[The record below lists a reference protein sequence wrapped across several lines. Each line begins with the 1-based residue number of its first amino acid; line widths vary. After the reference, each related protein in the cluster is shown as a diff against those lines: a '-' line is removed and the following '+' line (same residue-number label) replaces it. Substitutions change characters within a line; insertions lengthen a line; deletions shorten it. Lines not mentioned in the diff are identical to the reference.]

1 MNYVATIGLE
11 VHVQLKTC
19 SKMFCASAVKFGA
32 EPNTNTCPICLG
44 LPGALPVMNHEALRL
59 TVLTGLMLGCDI
71 APVSKFDRKNYFYP
85 DMPKNYQISQY
96 DMPLCTNGSVP
107 LHDLAYPKDAQKTIT
122 TPDREVHLV
131 RIHLEEDVA
140 KSFHFENATGID
152 FNRAGTPLMEIVTQP
167 EIYSPEEAF
176 AFLTALKQI
185 LIYGDV
191 SDADMEKGQ
200 LRCDCNVSVRPE
212 EQTELGAKIEI
223 KNMNSISG
231 VRRAL
236 AYEIQRQIGLLKSSE
251 RLEQETR
258 GWDDTAGETFLMR
271 TKEFAHDYRYF
282 PDPDLVPVKTDVL
295 LADVRQRVPELPKAK
310 RARFVQQYHVSP
322 YDAGV
327 LANDLDLARYFEVAA
342 KGAQKPKN
350 VANWILND
358 LQNALTAAGK
368 TVHDCPIP
376 PETIDELVN
385 LIDSGKISGKQ
396 GKEVFAE
403 MFATGKRAAAIV
415 KEKGI
420 EQLSD
425 SSAIEA
431 LCDEVIQANPKP
443 VADFKAGNVASL
455 NFLKGQVIK
464 LSKGKAN
471 PQLVGEILERKL
483 KVSTGVLS
491 GAPSLGPLA
500 VQINQS
506 ARWRHEFREI
516 FAVASRMVKRVQT
529 RIHCRLGQRDATRA
543 RFVCENDFIPL
554 DRGNLIIET
563 RYRPATEKCT
573 CGFWRI
579 EDRRLDFVLSRDA
592 TH

>member
-1 MNYVATIGLE
+1 MNYLATIGLE
-11 VHVQLKTC
+11 VHVQLKTR
-19 SKMFCASAVKFGA
+19 SKMFCASPVEFGA
-32 EPNTNTCPICLG
+32 EPNTHTCPICLG
-44 LPGALPVMNHEALRL
+44 LPGALPVMNHEALRK

-71 APVSKFDRKNYFYP
+71 APICKFDRKNYFYP

-96 DMPLCTNGSVP
+96 DIPLCTNGNVA
-107 LHDLAYPKDAQKTIT
+107 LHDLAYPKDAQKNIA
-122 TPDREVHLV
+122 TPDREVQLI

-140 KSFHFENATGID
+140 KSFHFENGTGID

-167 EIYSPEEAF
+167 EINSPEEAF

-185 LIYGDV
+185 LIYGEV

-200 LRCDCNVSVRPE
+200 LRCDCNISVRPE
-212 EQTELGAKIEI
+212 TQTEFGAKIEI
-223 KNMNSISG
+223 KNLNSISG

-236 AYEIQRQIGLLKSSE
+236 AYEIQRQVSALESGE
-251 RLEQETR
+251 QLEQETR
-258 GWDDTAGETFLMR
+258 GWDDAAGETFLMR

-295 LADVRQRVPELPKAK
+295 VAEVRDRVPELPKAK
-310 RARFVQQYHVSP
+310 RARFVQQYRLSP
-322 YDAGV
+322 YDAAV
-327 LANDLDLARYFEVAA
+327 LANDLELAKYFEAAA
-342 KGAQKPKN
+342 KGAKKPKN
-350 VANWILND
+350 IANWILND
-358 LQNALTAAGK
+358 LQNAISAAGRNI
-368 TVHDCPIP
+368 HDCPIP
-376 PETIDELVN
+376 PEALDELVN

-425 SSAIEA
+425 PSAIEA
-431 LCDEVIQANPKP
+431 LCDEVIAANPKP

-483 KVSTGVLS
+483 KG
-491 GAPSLGPLA
+491 
-500 VQINQS
+500 
-506 ARWRHEFREI
+506 
-516 FAVASRMVKRVQT
+516 
-529 RIHCRLGQRDATRA
+529 
-543 RFVCENDFIPL
+543 
-554 DRGNLIIET
+554 
-563 RYRPATEKCT
+563 
-573 CGFWRI
+573 
-579 EDRRLDFVLSRDA
+579 
-592 TH
+592 